1 MKTTANNETMKHFV
15 FEMANGEYEL
25 FYSTSMKQA
34 MKDVDGELVAV
45 FKHHQDA
52 ENFVHER
59 NNIWR

>member
-1 MKTTANNETMKHFV
+1 
-15 FEMANGEYEL
+15 MANGDYEL

-52 ENFVHER
+52 ENFVHGR
-59 NNIWR
+59 NNMWR